1 MIVGCYQYVE
11 AGIFDCGQIFVGSTE
26 GRIPPIGLS
35 TEGYLQI
42 SDGDVCFADFFF
54 YQFKV
59 VCIVVS
65 RLLIRL
71 RLSVPDA
78 APVACKEEGDLLC
91 GYCVGR

>member
-11 AGIFDCGQIFVGSTE
+11 AGIFDCGQIFVGGTE

-59 VCIVVS
+59 VCIVVPGCCPGCVY
-65 RLLIRL
+65 LCLML
-71 RLSVPDA
+71 HQ
-78 APVACKEEGDLLC
+78 VACKEEGDLLC

>member
-59 VCIVVS
+59 AV
-65 RLLIRL
+65 
-71 RLSVPDA
+71 
-78 APVACKEEGDLLC
+78 
-91 GYCVGR
+91 